1 MQARIVVG
9 AVVVAAAVF
18 ATSAVA
24 TAPPIGPLPAG
35 PIQQITTQKGQLVA
49 VALPHS
55 SGGKVWRQANTVNP
69 KVLTEV
75 SEGDVGSSV
84 VIVFRATGSGKATV
98 RYGLTKG
105 ETAHA
110 YAARSFAVTVR

>member
-1 MQARIVVG
+1 VQARIVVG
-9 AVVVAAAVF
+9 AFVAAAVL
-18 ATSAVA
+18 AAPAVA

-55 SGGKVWRQANTVNP
+55 SGGRVWRQANTVSP
-69 KVLTEV
+69 KVLLEV

-84 VIVFRATGSGKATV
+84 VIVFRATGSGTATV
-98 RYGLTKG
+98 KYGLTKG

-110 YAARSFAVTVR
+110 YASRSFAVTVK